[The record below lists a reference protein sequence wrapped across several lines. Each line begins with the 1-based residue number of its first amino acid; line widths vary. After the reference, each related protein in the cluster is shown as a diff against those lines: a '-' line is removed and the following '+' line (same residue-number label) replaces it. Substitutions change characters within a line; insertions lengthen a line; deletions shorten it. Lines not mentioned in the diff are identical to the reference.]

1 MSLILNGTT
10 GISDVDGTAAAP
22 ALTGTDTNTGIFF
35 PAADTIGFSEGGV
48 ESARFNASGNLQTI
62 GTISVGNATPSTS
75 GAGITF
81 PATQSASTDAN
92 TLDDYEEGSWTP
104 TVSGSSTAGTG
115 TYNAQVGRYTK
126 IGNTVTVSAYI
137 NLASHTGS
145 GNTTLT
151 NLPFTVL
158 NVSDLYSS
166 ISIGYLNNL
175 ALTATNIA
183 TGVGVFNSTKIDM
196 YPYPIGGGAVSNVAF
211 DAAFTIMYSLTYFTA
226 T

>member
-1 MSLILNGTT
+1 MANGTLAASQIEMLSQSGT
-10 GISDVDGTAAAP
+10 GIITITPP
-22 ALTGTDTNTGIFF
+22 ATNTNRAITL
-35 PAADTIGFSEGGV
+35 PDAAGAIV
-48 ESARFNASGNLQTI
+48 VSGT
-62 GTISVGNATPSTS
+62 TPSLN
-75 GAGITF
+75 GITF
-81 PATQSASTDAN
+81 PATQVPSADAN

-151 NLPFTVL
+151 NLPFTIL
-158 NVSDLYSS
+158 NSGDLYSS

-183 TGVGVFNSTKIDM
+183 TGVGVFNSTKIDV
-196 YPYPIGGGAVSNVAF
+196 YQYPIGGGAVSNVAF